1 MTSAVDATI
10 PKDNEKVD
18 KNDVRTNF
26 LTIKNEITALQQRTG
41 VVGCQTFFDIPSQE
55 DIRRIVRQLAT
66 TSLARDTA
74 YSRVS
79 IKAL

>member
-10 PKDNEKVD
+10 PADNEKVD

-41 VVGCQTFFDIPSQE
+41 VVGCQTFFDIPSSQ
-55 DIRRIVRQLAT
+55 DIRNIINQT
-66 TSLARDTA
+66 TTVSYARDIA
-74 YSRVS
+74 FSRVS
-79 IKAL
+79 IKTL